1 MHGKAEN
8 KNSLCMT
15 QRGRVRKIEYIVHA
29 TAVSSLFFPVRGN
42 VTDNFSERRY
52 LLLSS
57 SNERFCI
64 LAISETK
71 MQPREAGCV
80 SC

>member
-52 LLLSS
+52 PLLSS